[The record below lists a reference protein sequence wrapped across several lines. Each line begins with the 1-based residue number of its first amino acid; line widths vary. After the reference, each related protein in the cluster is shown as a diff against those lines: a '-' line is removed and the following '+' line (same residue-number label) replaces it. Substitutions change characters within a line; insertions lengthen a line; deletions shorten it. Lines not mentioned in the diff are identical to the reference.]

1 MQIPLNLKS
10 INNNSIIIFG
20 GTFDPIH
27 NGHTIIANKLY
38 ELFGTPVTFVPT
50 AAPNYKARP
59 IANNQQRLD
68 MLKLALDE
76 DPRYIIDENEIV
88 ADEYLPSYYSLTKLR
103 DVIGKDTPIHFLVG
117 GDSLVTLDTWDN
129 WQELFNLTNFI
140 IALRPGYELK
150 NMPAAVQ
157 SEFNE
162 RVVSNLVNLNQP
174 SGQIY
179 LLKLEPIDISSTQIR
194 NKLAHGLTI
203 NNLVPSKVVDYI
215 DFHKLYC

>member
-1 MQIPLNLKS
+1 
-10 INNNSIIIFG
+10 
-20 GTFDPIH
+20 
-27 NGHTIIANKLY
+27 
-38 ELFGTPVTFVPT
+38 
-50 AAPNYKARP
+50 
-59 IANNQQRLD
+59 
-68 MLKLALDE
+68 
-76 DPRYIIDENEIV
+76 
-88 ADEYLPSYYSLTKLR
+88 
-103 DVIGKDTPIHFLVG
+103 
-117 GDSLVTLDTWDN
+117 
-129 WQELFNLTNFI
+129 
-140 IALRPGYELK
+140 
-150 NMPAAVQ
+150 MPAAVQ